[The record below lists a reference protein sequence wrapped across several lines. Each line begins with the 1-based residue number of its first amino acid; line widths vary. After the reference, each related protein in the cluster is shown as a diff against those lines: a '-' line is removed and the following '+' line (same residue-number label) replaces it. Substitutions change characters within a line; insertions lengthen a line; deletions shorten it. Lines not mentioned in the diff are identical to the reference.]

1 MPEISRFLGIV
12 IFMHFNDHNPPHFH
26 AKYGNQKAIIGIEDL
41 SLIEGNLPPRVL
53 ALVVEW
59 ASLHQK
65 ELLKNWNGLIETGKF
80 KKIKPL
86 A

>member
-12 IFMHFNDHNPPHFH
+12 IFMHFNEHNPPHFH
-26 AKYGNQKAIIGIEDL
+26 VKYGNCRAIISIKDL
-41 SLIEGNLPPRVL
+41 RIIEGELPPRVL
-53 ALVVEW
+53 ALAVEW

-65 ELLKNWNGLIETGKF
+65 ELMKNWNDILENGNY

-86 A
+86 V